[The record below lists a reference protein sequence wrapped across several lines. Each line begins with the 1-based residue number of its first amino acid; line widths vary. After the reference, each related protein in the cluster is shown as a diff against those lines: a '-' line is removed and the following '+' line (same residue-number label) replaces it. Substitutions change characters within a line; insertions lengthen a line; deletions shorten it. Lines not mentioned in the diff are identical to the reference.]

1 MDSIDLS
8 SEDDRKEKEEARRI
22 EELILKQRI
31 EYIKAIK
38 NLNGSYTLK
47 RKDQLKLSS
56 KRLIDSNI
64 DSL

>member
-1 MDSIDLS
+1 MS
-8 SEDDRKEKEEARRI
+8 SEDDRKEKEESRRI

-47 RKDQLKLSS
+47 RKDQLKFSS
-56 KRLIDSNI
+56 KRIIDANI